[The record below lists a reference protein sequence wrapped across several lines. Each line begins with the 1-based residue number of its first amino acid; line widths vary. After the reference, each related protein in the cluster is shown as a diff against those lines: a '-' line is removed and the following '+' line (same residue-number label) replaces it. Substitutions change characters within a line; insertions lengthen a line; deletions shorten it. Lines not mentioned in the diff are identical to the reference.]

1 MQVVEK
7 KEMQDRLQSWGEHF
21 RWVEEKFVSK
31 NCQLLIVRVKG
42 SFSWNRIRFKTL
54 SSFIAHTLSVLTPPK
69 SQRLLGGM
77 RVVWTLREWRSS
89 TKCTFKF
96 RITTKWLFANILPH
110 SFDHTKKICKI
121 LQSKIMCYT
130 SLFMRADIA
139 AGWRQKLAELG
150 EFTYRIWHF
159 VYQFIDRCCTRSAN

>member
-1 MQVVEK
+1 
-7 KEMQDRLQSWGEHF
+7 MQDRLQSWGEHF
-21 RWVEEKFVSK
+21 RWVEEKLDSK

-69 SQRLLGGM
+69 SQRLLGGC
-77 RVVWTLREWRSS
+77 VSCEHCENDAHQQNAL
-89 TKCTFKF
+89 KF

-159 VYQFIDRCCTRSAN
+159 VYQFIDQCCTRSAN

>member
-1 MQVVEK
+1 MQY
-7 KEMQDRLQSWGEHF
+7 RLQSWGEHF

-42 SFSWNRIRFKTL
+42 SFLWNRIRFKTL

-89 TKCTFKF
+89 TKCTFVSYHQMVI
-96 RITTKWLFANILPH
+96 RQYSPTLIWPYEEE
-110 SFDHTKKICKI
+110 ICRI
-121 LQSKIMCYT
+121 LQSKMMCYT
-130 SLFMRADIA
+130 CTFSESRHCCGMETKASLIERNHLSNLTF
-139 AGWRQKLAELG
+139 
-150 EFTYRIWHF
+150 FYPS
-159 VYQFIDRCCTRSAN
+159 IDRCCTRSAN